1 MILGG
6 FMKKLFTIS
15 LVSLLL
21 LTGCNDKCEKCEK
34 CECEKETIK
43 DCICNCVNEPIINED
58 LVGKT
63 FTKTYKIYNI
73 ADSNDYNYIYITV
86 REFQGEEIE
95 TVKVERELFETLEEE
110 YYEFTFK
117 ITDGRITENIKN
129 IFEYTELL
137 SATKTDKTGLEQI
150 NDYLDDLK

>member
-1 MILGG
+1 
-6 FMKKLFTIS
+6 MKKLFTIS